1 MKFEQTI
8 WFLAAALMLVVGCEP
23 YQEDGPGLPQSP
35 TAEVTWYFLPDT
47 VDGVPGIDSN
57 TVVFEAE
64 PSEDVFMEL
73 WDFGNGKVSGNSV
86 DTMVYYVED
95 TYAVSYQAHSAGGT
109 YYESDSI
116 TIERTLELPCEG
128 TIALLTGCDNPKTWK
143 FSSVA
148 GAVSVG
154 PEPNSGQWFASTAS
168 GLAPFQTD
176 DRWQLREDGSFYYL
190 NGGGTQNPFE
200 GYVETLMTVQPSTY
214 SLELEGGIE
223 NKPFFTVGPL
233 QTEDAVLCGWMGVW
247 DSGYE
252 GYTIMSITEDELV
265 LSSKQQTGECALPQ
279 PDWGY
284 FTLTFV
290 KE

>member
-1 MKFEQTI
+1 MKRKQTI
-8 WFLAAALMLVVGCEP
+8 WLLAAAVLLVVGCEP
-23 YQEDGPGLPQSP
+23 YQENGPELPQSP

-73 WDFGNGKVSGNSV
+73 WDFGNGKVSGNSI
-86 DTMVYYVED
+86 DTMVFFVEG

-116 TIERTLELPCEG
+116 VIERTIDLPCEG
-128 TIALLTGCDNPKTWK
+128 TIKLLTGCDNPKTWK
-143 FSSVA
+143 FSSA
-148 GAVSVG
+148 DGAISLG
-154 PEPNSGQWFASTAS
+154 PEPNSTEWFSSAASS
-168 GLAPFQTD
+168 LPDFQAD
-176 DRWQLREDGSFYYL
+176 DRWQLREDGTFIYS
-190 NGGGTQNPFE
+190 NGGGTMNPFE
-200 GYVETLMTVQPSTY
+200 GYSNTEMTVQPSTY
-214 SLELEGGIE
+214 SLELDGSIIE

-233 QTEDAVLCGWMGVW
+233 QTGDATLCGWMGIW
-247 DSGYE
+247 DSGFD
-252 GYTIMSITEDELV
+252 GYTIMSISEEELV
-265 LSSKQQTGECALPQ
+265 LCTAQQQGDCTLPD
-279 PDWGY
+279 PWGY

>member
-1 MKFEQTI
+1 M
-8 WFLAAALMLVVGCEP
+8 
-23 YQEDGPGLPQSP
+23 PQPP

-86 DTMVYYVED
+86 DTMVYYVAN
-95 TYAVSYQAHSAGGT
+95 TYNVSYQAHSAGGT
-109 YYESDSI
+109 YFESDSI

-143 FSSVA
+143 FSSA
-148 GAVSVG
+148 QGAISVG
-154 PEPNSGQWFASTAS
+154 PLPNDGQWYESPAS
-168 GLAPFQTD
+168 GMPGSLPPFQAD
-176 DRWQLREDGSFYYL
+176 DRWQLREDGTFIYL
-190 NGGGTQNPFE
+190 NNGSTVNPYE
-200 GYVETLMTVQPSTY
+200 GFGETEMTVQPSTY
-214 SLELEGGIE
+214 SLELEGSPIE

-233 QTEDAVLCGWMGVW
+233 QTADATLCGWMGVW
-247 DSGYE
+247 NSGVE

-265 LSSKQQTGECALPQ
+265 LCSKEQSGECALSDP
-279 PDWGY
+279 WAY
-284 FTLTFV
+284 FTLTFA

>member
-1 MKFEQTI
+1 MKQTQTFWLI
-8 WFLAAALMLVVGCEP
+8 AVAMIAAFVGCEP
-23 YQEDGPGLPQSP
+23 FQEEGPDLPQAP

-64 PSEDVFMEL
+64 PSDDVFMEL
-73 WDFGNGKVSGNSV
+73 WDFGNGTVGVNSI
-86 DTMVYYVED
+86 DTVVYYEED
-95 TYAVSYQAHSAGGT
+95 VYPISYQAHSAGGT

-143 FSSVA
+143 FSSAA
-148 GAVSVG
+148 GTVSLG
-154 PEPNSGQWFASTAS
+154 PEPESTVWFSSTAS
-168 GLAPFQTD
+168 GLAPFQAD
-176 DRWQLREDGSFYYL
+176 DRWQLREDGTFYYL
-190 NGGGTQNPFE
+190 NAGGTQNPFE
-200 GYVETLMTVQPSTY
+200 GYSETLMTVAPSTY
-214 SLELEGGIE
+214 LLSLEGGIE

-233 QTEDAVLCGWMGVW
+233 QTEDAELCGWMGIW

-265 LSSKQQTGECALPQ
+265 LCTKQQTGECDLPD
-279 PDWGY
+279 PWGY